1 MREPLHWD
9 GRRVDRILGLLI
21 GCMGL
26 SVLAAYASSSRVGRA
41 KALGGRLP
49 AFEAPASI
57 SFSNR
62 VLAFNVS

>member
-9 GRRVDRILGLLI
+9 GRGVDRILGLLI

-26 SVLAAYASSSRVGRA
+26 SVLTAYASSSRVGRA

-49 AFEAPASI
+49 AFEAPAS
-57 SFSNR
+57 
-62 VLAFNVS
+62 